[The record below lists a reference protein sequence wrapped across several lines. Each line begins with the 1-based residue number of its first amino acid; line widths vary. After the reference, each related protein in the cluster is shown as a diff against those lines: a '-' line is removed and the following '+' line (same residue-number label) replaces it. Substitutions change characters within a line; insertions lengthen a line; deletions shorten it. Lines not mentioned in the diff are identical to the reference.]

1 MKNGTFTL
9 IWFSLKS
16 IEYYNWTLIGV
27 PQLKREVYLYYKW
40 TRSDKYINSKKIH
53 ETGLILAF

>member
-16 IEYYNWTLIGV
+16 IEYNNGTLIGV
-27 PQLKREVYLYYKW
+27 PQLKQEGYLCYKW
-40 TRSDKYINSKKIH
+40 TRSEKI
-53 ETGLILAF
+53 F

>member
-9 IWFSLKS
+9 IWFSWKS
-16 IEYYNWTLIGV
+16 IEYNNGTLIGV
-27 PQLKREVYLYYKW
+27 PQLKQEGYLCYKW
-40 TRSDKYINSKKIH
+40 TRSEKYFNSENFH